1 MGFNCATKV
10 FGNKIRFLQFNRKER
25 KGMRK
30 ERRIFHG
37 YTIIAYPAKTLKT
50 LFPNITLVA
59 STTTHHPITLFTL
72 LRRKKLKKIRLI
84 RFGIRG

>member
-1 MGFNCATKV
+1 MGFICATKV
-10 FGNKIRFLQFNRKER
+10 FGNKIRFFQFNRKERKER

-37 YTIIAYPAKTLKT
+37 YTIIAYPTKTLKT

-59 STTTHHPITLFTL
+59 STTTPPD
-72 LRRKKLKKIRLI
+72 
-84 RFGIRG
+84 